1 MRSNPLFP
9 QQIIEELLSVA
20 HVQAVAAK
28 VGVSIATFDR
38 DHGVDGHFRQI
49 TVIENRRYACG
60 YGLDF
65 QLKASINCKIEPSH
79 IRYDLESK
87 TYNDLI
93 RRDLSRDTIPCILL
107 LKVLPKDK
115 DSWLSD
121 NEDGILLGG
130 ACYWAHIQGE
140 LSSNKE
146 SVRVWIPKT
155 QQLTPEALLRLLD
168 AAHNYAN
175 NGVWICQ

>member
-1 MRSNPLFP
+1 LFP

-20 HVQAVAAK
+20 HVQATSAK

-49 TVIENRRYACG
+49 AVIENRRYVCG

-87 TYNDLI
+87 NYNDLI
-93 RRDLSRDTIPCILL
+93 RRHLSQDTIPCILL
-107 LKVLPKDK
+107 LKVLPTDK

-121 NEDGILLGG
+121 NENGVFLGG
-130 ACYWAHIQGE
+130 ACYWDYIQGE

-146 SVRVWIPKT
+146 SVEYGYLKHSNSPLI
-155 QQLTPEALLRLLD
+155 L
-168 AAHNYAN
+168 
-175 NGVWICQ
+175 C